1 MNIRKLLDWRKLLIY
16 SHRWLGIAI
25 TVMFLVWTLSG
36 VVLMYYGHPQITTG
50 ERLLRL
56 EPINFSTAT
65 VTPAEAAAK
74 AGIKPYRVRLSMYD
88 GRPVYRMTRVSIGNW
103 SAVYAD
109 TGEVLPRM
117 GREQALQWMKQFAP
131 EYASTMTYD
140 AYLESP
146 DEFTRIPTLA
156 GYVPLHRIAM
166 NDPAGTEY
174 YISATS
180 NDIVQKT
187 DRRGRIL
194 AISGYIL
201 HNLFFFRQRT
211 WWTPFLDFIAW
222 TAMLMVVTGIVVGI
236 WRVAPKRA
244 GGRGLLKSSQKPATA
259 SVVRWMGLEPRFR
272 HKGVQS
278 YTPYSGWMKWH
289 HYAGLI
295 FGLFSISWILSGMIP
310 ISTFPI
316 PGWTE
321 VSKRVES
328 NGEGFIMGNP
338 TVSPRSTMTKDMARA
353 ITGGTL
359 NLQRLQVEN
368 VRDAIGKIR
377 EKFAPKELE
386 LIQFRGEPYFV
397 AYQPPTTKEE
407 AEHWTTNNAIN
418 SVNLP
423 QDNPHL
429 FISIR
434 HPENG
439 VMPSFSREVMEQASR
454 EAMPNVPV
462 IDSEWLTDY
471 DNYYHQTTT
480 SFELGRHKPA
490 YVLPVLRVRYDD
502 EDKTWLYFTPS
513 LGQMVKFDK
522 LDRANRWVYY
532 GLHVMD
538 WPGLF
543 NRRPLWD
550 IVTIALLAGLAAIS
564 ITTLLPALRRLKR
577 HAVHG
582 WKWAFQPKKVQT
594 NPSPGWAMSDSVA
607 HSGRPS
613 NPK

>member
-16 SHRWLGIAI
+16 SHRWLGIGI

-36 VVLMYYGHPQITTG
+36 VILMYYGHPQITAG
-50 ERLLRL
+50 ERLWRL
-56 EPINFSTAT
+56 EPIDFSTAT
-65 VTPAEAAAK
+65 VTPAEAGAK
-74 AGIKPYRVRLSMYD
+74 AGMKPYRVRLSMFD

-103 SAVYAD
+103 TAVYAD

-131 EYASTMTYD
+131 EHASAMTYD
-140 AYLESP
+140 RYLESP
-146 DEFTRIPTLA
+146 DEYTRIPTLA

-174 YISATS
+174 YVSEKS
-180 NDIVQKT
+180 NEIVQKT
-187 DRRGRIL
+187 DRKGRFL
-194 AISGYIL
+194 AISGYVL

-211 WWTPFLDFIAW
+211 WWTPLLDFIAW
-222 TAMLMVVTGIVVGI
+222 AAMLMVATGIVVGI
-236 WRVAPKRA
+236 WRVA
-244 GGRGLLKSSQKPATA
+244 LK
-259 SVVRWMGLEPRFR
+259 PRFR

-289 HYAGLI
+289 HYAGLL

-310 ISTFPI
+310 ITTFPI
-316 PGWTE
+316 PGWE
-321 VSKRVES
+321 QVAKRVES

-338 TVSPRSTMTKDMARA
+338 TISPRSTMTKEMARA
-353 ITGGTL
+353 ITGGPL
-359 NLQRLQVEN
+359 SLQPLQLEGI
-368 VRDAIGKIR
+368 RSAIGKIQ
-377 EKFAPKELE
+377 EKFAPKEVE
-386 LIQFRGEPYFV
+386 LIQFRGEPYFI
-397 AYQPPTTKEE
+397 AYQPPVSPAE

-423 QDNPHL
+423 QDNPHV
-429 FISIR
+429 FVSIR

-439 VMPSFSREVMEQASR
+439 VMTSFGKEVMEQASR
-454 EAMPNVPV
+454 EAMPKVPV
-462 IDSEWLTDY
+462 IDSQWLTDY

-490 YVLPVLRVRYDD
+490 YVLPVLRVRYND
-502 EDKTWLYFTPS
+502 ENQTWLYFTPS

-522 LDRANRWVYY
+522 LDRANRWAYY
-532 GLHVMD
+532 GLHAMD

-550 IVTIALLAGLAAIS
+550 IVTIALLAGLGAIS
-564 ITTLLPALRRLKR
+564 ITTLLPAFRRLKR

-582 WKWAFQPKKVQT
+582 WTWAFAPKKVPAT
-594 NPSPGWAMSDSVA
+594 PSPGWAKSGSDRIP
-607 HSGRPS
+607 GD
-613 NPK
+613 

>member
-1 MNIRKLLDWRKLLIY
+1 MNIRKLLDWRKVLIY
-16 SHRWLGIAI
+16 SHRWLGIVI
-25 TVMFLVWTLSG
+25 TAMFLIWTLSG

-56 EPINFSTAT
+56 QPINFSTASI
-65 VTPAEAAAK
+65 TPAEAAAK
-74 AGIKPYRVRLSMYD
+74 AGVKPYRVRLSMYN
-88 GRPVYRMTRVSIGNW
+88 GRPVYRLTRNSIGNW

-117 GREQALQWMKQFAP
+117 SAETAVKWMKQFAP
-131 EYASTMTYD
+131 EYVSTMRYD

-146 DEFTRIPTLA
+146 DEYTRIPTLA

-166 NDPAGTEY
+166 NDAAGTEY
-174 YISATS
+174 YVSENS

-194 AISGYIL
+194 AISGYVL
-201 HNLFFFRQRT
+201 HNLFFFRQRS
-211 WWTPFLDFIAW
+211 WWTPLLDFIAW
-222 TAMLMVVTGIVVGI
+222 SAMLMVATGIAVGI
-236 WRVAPKRA
+236 WRVA
-244 GGRGLLKSSQKPATA
+244 LK
-259 SVVRWMGLEPRFR
+259 PRFR
-272 HKGVQS
+272 HKGVRS

-316 PGWTE
+316 PGWTD

-328 NGEGFIMGNP
+328 NGEGFIMGTP
-338 TVSPRSTMTKDMARA
+338 VVSPRSTMTKEMARA
-353 ITGGTL
+353 ITGGPL
-359 NLQRLQVEN
+359 NLPRLQLDN
-368 VRDAIGKIR
+368 IRNAIAKIQER
-377 EKFAPKELE
+377 YAPKEIE
-386 LIQFRGEPYFV
+386 IIQFRGEAYLL
-397 AYQPPTTKEE
+397 AYQPPKSKEE

-418 SVNLP
+418 AVNLP

-429 FISIR
+429 FVSID

-439 VMPSFSREVMEQASR
+439 VTTSFSKEVMEQASR

-462 IDSEWLTDY
+462 LDSEWLTHND
-471 DNYYHQTTT
+471 DYYHQTTT

-490 YVLPVLRVRYDD
+490 YVLPVLRVRYRD
-502 EDKTWLYFTPS
+502 ENQTWLYFTPS
-513 LGQMVKFDK
+513 LAQMVKFDK
-522 LDRANRWVYY
+522 RDRANRWLYY

-538 WPGLF
+538 WPGIF

-550 IVTIALLAGLAAIS
+550 ILTIALLAGLAAVS
-564 ITTLLPALRRLKR
+564 ITTLLPAFRRLKR

-582 WKWAFQPKKVQT
+582 WKSAFAPKTVRTRQ
-594 NPSPGWAMSDSVA
+594 PGWALYDRDRMSGD
-607 HSGRPS
+607 
-613 NPK
+613 

>member
-1 MNIRKLLDWRKLLIY
+1 MNIRKLFDWRKLLIY

-25 TVMFLVWTLSG
+25 TAMFLVWTLSG

-56 EPINFSTAT
+56 QPIDFSTAT

-74 AGIKPYRVRLSMYD
+74 VGVKPYRVRLSMYN
-88 GRPVYRMTRVSIGNW
+88 GRPVYRFTKVSIGNW
-103 SAVYAD
+103 SAVFAD
-109 TGEVLPRM
+109 TGEVLPPM
-117 GREQALQWMKQFAP
+117 GRDQALKWMKQFAP

-140 AYLESP
+140 GYLESP
-146 DEFTRIPTLA
+146 DEYTRIPTLA

-166 NDPAGTEY
+166 NDPVGTEY
-174 YISATS
+174 YISEKS

-194 AISGYIL
+194 AVSGYIL

-222 TAMLMVVTGIVVGI
+222 TAMLMVLTGVVLGI
-236 WRVAPKRA
+236 WRVA
-244 GGRGLLKSSQKPATA
+244 LK
-259 SVVRWMGLEPRFR
+259 PRFR
-272 HKGVQS
+272 HKGVRS
-278 YTPYSGWMKWH
+278 YTPYSSWMKWH

-316 PGWTE
+316 PGWTD

-338 TVSPRSTMTKDMARA
+338 TISPRSTMTKDMARA
-353 ITGGTL
+353 ITGGPL
-359 NLQRLQVEN
+359 NLQPLRLEN
-368 VRDAIGKIR
+368 VRNAIGQIQAR
-377 EKFAPKELE
+377 FIPKEVE
-386 LIQFRGEPYFV
+386 LMQFRGEPYFI
-397 AYQPPTTKEE
+397 AYRPPTTQDE
-407 AEHWTTNNAIN
+407 AARWTTNNAIN

-423 QDNPHL
+423 QANAHL
-429 FISIR
+429 FVSIR

-439 VMPSFSREVMEQASR
+439 VMTSFSSDVMEQASR

-462 IDSEWLTDY
+462 LASEWLTDY
-471 DNYYHQTTT
+471 DNFYHQTTP

-490 YVLPVLRVRYDD
+490 YVLPVLRVRYND
-502 EDKTWLYFTPS
+502 ENQTWLYFTPS

-522 LDRANRWVYY
+522 RDRANRWVYY

-564 ITTLLPALRRLKR
+564 ITTLLPAFRRLKR

-582 WKWAFQPKKVQT
+582 WKWAFPGKKMRT
-594 NPSPGWAMSDSVA
+594 APSPEWAMSERDRI
-607 HSGRPS
+607 SGD
-613 NPK
+613 

>member
-36 VVLMYYGHPQITTG
+36 GVLMYYGHPQITTG

-56 EPINFSTAT
+56 EAIDFSNAAL
-65 VTPAEAAAK
+65 TPDQAAAK
-74 AGIKPYRVRLSMYD
+74 AGFQSSRVPSRVRLSMFN
-88 GRPVYRMTRVSIGNW
+88 GRPVYRLTRNSIGNW

-109 TGEVLPRM
+109 TGEVLPPMSRD
-117 GREQALQWMKQFAP
+117 QALRWMKQFAP
-131 EYASTMTYD
+131 EYGSTMTYD
-140 AYLESP
+140 GYLESP

-174 YISATS
+174 YVSEKS
-180 NDIVQKT
+180 NEIVHKT
-187 DRRGRIL
+187 DGRSRFL
-194 AISGYIL
+194 AVSGYIL

-211 WWTPFLDFIAW
+211 WWTPLLDFIAW
-222 TAMLMVVTGIVVGI
+222 TAMLMTVTGIVIGI
-236 WRVAPKRA
+236 WRVA
-244 GGRGLLKSSQKPATA
+244 LK
-259 SVVRWMGLEPRFR
+259 PRFR
-272 HKGVQS
+272 HKRVPS

-295 FGLFSISWILSGMIP
+295 FGLFSVSWILSGMIP
-310 ISTFPI
+310 ITTFPVS
-316 PGWTE
+316 GWAE
-321 VSKRVES
+321 VAKRVES

-353 ITGGTL
+353 ITGGPL
-359 NLQRLQVEN
+359 NLQPIQLES
-368 VRDAIGKIR
+368 VRKAVGKIQ

-386 LIQFRGEPYFV
+386 LIQFRGEPYFL
-397 AYQPPTTKEE
+397 AYQPPTNQLE
-407 AEHWTTNNAIN
+407 AEHWSTNNAIN

-429 FISIR
+429 FVSIS

-439 VMPSFSREVMEQASR
+439 VMTSFSREVMEQASR
-454 EAMPNVPV
+454 EAMPKVPV

-490 YVLPVLRVRYDD
+490 YVLPVLRVRYND
-502 EDKTWLYFTPS
+502 ENETWLYFTPS
-513 LGQMVKFDK
+513 LAQMVKFDK
-522 LDRANRWVYY
+522 RDRANRWVYY
-532 GLHVMD
+532 GLHAMD

-543 NRRPLWD
+543 QRRPLWD
-550 IVTIALLAGLAAIS
+550 IVTIAFLSGLAAIS
-564 ITTLLPALRRLKR
+564 ITTLLPAFRRLKR

-582 WKWAFQPKKVQT
+582 WKWAFPPKKVRAA
-594 NPSPGWAMSDSVA
+594 PRPGWALSDTDRM
-607 HSGRPS
+607 GD
-613 NPK
+613 

>member
-25 TVMFLVWTLSG
+25 TVMALVWTLSG

-65 VTPAEAAAK
+65 VTPAEAAANV
-74 AGIKPYRVRLSMYD
+74 GIKPYRVRLSMYD
-88 GRPVYRMTRVSIGNW
+88 GRPVYRFTRVSIGNW

-109 TGEVLPRM
+109 TGEILPRM
-117 GREQALQWMKQFAP
+117 GREQALKWMKQFAP

-146 DEFTRIPTLA
+146 DEYTRIPTLA

-174 YISATS
+174 YVSEKS

-194 AISGYIL
+194 AISGYVL

-211 WWTPFLDFIAW
+211 WWTPLLDFIAW

-236 WRVAPKRA
+236 WRVA
-244 GGRGLLKSSQKPATA
+244 LK
-259 SVVRWMGLEPRFR
+259 PRFR
-272 HKGVQS
+272 HKGVPS

-316 PGWTE
+316 PGWTD

-338 TVSPRSTMTKDMARA
+338 IVSSRSTMTKDMARA
-353 ITGGTL
+353 ITGGPL
-359 NLQRLQVEN
+359 NLQPLQIES
-368 VRDAIGKIR
+368 VRNAIGKIQ
-377 EKFAPKELE
+377 EKFAPKEVE
-386 LIQFRGEPYFV
+386 LIQFRGEPYFI

-407 AEHWTTNNAIN
+407 AGNWTTNNAIN
-418 SVNLP
+418 AVNLP

-429 FISIR
+429 FVSIS

-439 VMPSFSREVMEQASR
+439 VMTSFSREVMEQASR

-462 IDSEWLTDY
+462 IDSQWLTDY

-490 YVLPVLRVRYDD
+490 YVLPVLRVRYSD
-502 EDKTWLYFTPS
+502 ENQTWLYFTPS
-513 LGQMVKFDK
+513 LAQMVKFDK

-532 GLHVMD
+532 GLHAMD
-538 WPGLF
+538 WPGVF

-564 ITTLLPALRRLKR
+564 ITTLLPAFRRLKR

-582 WKWAFQPKKVQT
+582 WKWAFVPKKVRAI
-594 NPSPGWAMSDSVA
+594 PSPGWAISDSDRTA
-607 HSGRPS
+607 GD
-613 NPK
+613 

>member
-16 SHRWLGIAI
+16 SHRWLGIGI

-74 AGIKPYRVRLSMYD
+74 AGIKPYRVRLSMYN
-88 GRPVYRMTRVSIGNW
+88 GRPVYRLTRISIGNW
-103 SAVYAD
+103 STVYAD
-109 TGEVLPRM
+109 TGEVLPAM
-117 GREQALQWMKQFAP
+117 GQEQALKWMKQFAP

-140 AYLESP
+140 GYLESP

-174 YISATS
+174 YLSEKS

-194 AISGYIL
+194 AISGYVL

-211 WWTPFLDFIAW
+211 WWTPVLDFIAW
-222 TAMLMVVTGIVVGI
+222 TAMLMAVTGIVLGI
-236 WRVAPKRA
+236 WRVA
-244 GGRGLLKSSQKPATA
+244 LK
-259 SVVRWMGLEPRFR
+259 PRFR
-272 HKGVQS
+272 HKGALS

-289 HYAGLI
+289 HYAGLV

-310 ISTFPI
+310 ITTFPV
-316 PGWTE
+316 PGWE
-321 VSKRVES
+321 KVAKRVES
-328 NGEGFIMGNP
+328 NGEGFIMGTP
-338 TVSPRSTMTKDMARA
+338 TISPASTMTKDMARA
-353 ITGGTL
+353 ITGGPL
-359 NLQRLQVEN
+359 NLQPLQIEN
-368 VRDAIGKIR
+368 LRRAIGQIQ

-386 LIQFRGEPYFV
+386 LIQFRGEPFFL

-407 AEHWTTNNAIN
+407 AERWTTNNAIN
-418 SVNLP
+418 IVNLP

-429 FISIR
+429 FVSIS

-439 VMPSFSREVMEQASR
+439 VTTSFSKEVMEQASR
-454 EAMPNVPV
+454 EAMPNVPL
-462 IDSEWLTDY
+462 IDSQWLTDY
-471 DNYYHQTTT
+471 DDYYHQTTT

-490 YVLPVLRVRYDD
+490 YVLPVLRVRYND
-502 EDKTWLYFTPS
+502 ENQTWLYFTPS
-513 LGQMVKFDK
+513 LAQMVKFDK
-522 LDRANRWVYY
+522 RDRANRWFYY

-538 WPGLF
+538 WPGVF

-564 ITTLLPALRRLKR
+564 ITTLLPAFRRLKR
-577 HAVHG
+577 HVVHG
-582 WKWAFQPKKVQT
+582 WGWAFPPKKVRAK
-594 NPSPGWAMSDSVA
+594 PSPAWAVSDRSRIT
-607 HSGRPS
+607 GD
-613 NPK
+613 